1 VSTAAT
7 GKAGLWGRAEFVYAA
22 GLASF
27 ALLVLVGV
35 TLATGDPLAGR
46 SPVLALFFL
55 LFGLFTIS
63 TGYRQAGVGY
73 VSFDRIAQ
81 VSCILVLGPVAA
93 AWVNGLASLIYPWHR
108 VAEGRAWPQVLS
120 ASLHNAGLMAL
131 LSLGCGTL
139 YQLAGGP
146 VPLGTLAPETLLSL
160 AVLLLSMQVVNDLA
174 MLLDSW
180 IATRQGFW
188 PFNAF
193 VVGVEGLAALTGVFV
208 AVVFNRLEPP
218 VITLMLL
225 VLGAGLLAL
234 TQFARMRSRLEEL
247 VNERTR
253 RLREQAD
260 ELERQATHDQL
271 TGLFNRRFAD
281 RFLDGGI
288 ADFIAQGRAFAIA
301 LIDLDHFKRINDA
314 HSHQVGD
321 EVLRRVAGL
330 LLDNCREADMVA
342 RYGGEEFL
350 VCFPNTDLDRAVSA
364 CEHLREAVEGTDWS
378 DISAGLQV
386 TLCAGVAQMRAGFD
400 RSRLLRH
407 ADQQLYAAKRAGR
420 NRVEV
425 DLAS

>member
-7 GKAGLWGRAEFVYAA
+7 GKAGLWGRSEFVYAA

-139 YQLAGGP
+139 YLLAGGA
-146 VPLGTLAPETLLSL
+146 VPLGALAPETLLSL
-160 AVLLLSMQVVNDLA
+160 VVLLLSMQVVNDLA

-188 PFNAF
+188 PFNTF

-330 LLDNCREADMVA
+330 LLENCREADMVA

-378 DISAGLQV
+378 DISDGLQV

-400 RSRLLRH
+400 RSRLLRQ